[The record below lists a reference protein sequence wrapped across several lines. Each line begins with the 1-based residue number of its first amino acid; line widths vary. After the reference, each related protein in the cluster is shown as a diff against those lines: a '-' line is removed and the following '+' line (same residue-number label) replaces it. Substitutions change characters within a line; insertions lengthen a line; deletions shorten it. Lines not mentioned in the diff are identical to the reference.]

1 MSITWDWLGRVPYLD
16 CLQRQ
21 RDRRNAV
28 LDGSAQEVVWL
39 VEHPRTV
46 TVGRRPAPGTPTP
59 EALARHGIA
68 FAKVERGGLATW
80 HGPGQLVIYPIL
92 SLPQR
97 GFTVRAYIHR
107 LEQGIIDWL
116 APYGVDAVRRAGA
129 PGVWVD
135 NDKIAALGVH
145 IRHGVSIHGIA
156 VNVAPDLGDYA
167 HIVPCGLEGVGVTSL
182 AQLGVRTD
190 SLEKLA
196 MDLGPELAL
205 RLSIH

>member
-1 MSITWDWLGRVPYLD
+1 MSLAWEWLGCVSYRACLE
-16 CLQRQ
+16 LQRT
-21 RDRRNAV
+21 RRQAV
-28 LDGSAQEVVWL
+28 LNGAASEVVWL

-59 EALARHGIA
+59 EALAELGID

-80 HGPGQLVIYPIL
+80 HGPGQLVAYPIM
-92 SLPQR
+92 SLPAR

-107 LEQGIIDWL
+107 LEQVCIDWL
-116 APYGVDAVRRAGA
+116 ATLGVESRRRPGA
-129 PGVWVD
+129 PGVWVG

-156 VNVAPDLGDYA
+156 VNVAPDLGDYG

-182 AQLGVRTD
+182 GELGVQVGG
-190 SLEKLA
+190 LEKVA
-196 MDLGPELAL
+196 MDLGPKLAL
-205 RLSIH
+205 QLSIH